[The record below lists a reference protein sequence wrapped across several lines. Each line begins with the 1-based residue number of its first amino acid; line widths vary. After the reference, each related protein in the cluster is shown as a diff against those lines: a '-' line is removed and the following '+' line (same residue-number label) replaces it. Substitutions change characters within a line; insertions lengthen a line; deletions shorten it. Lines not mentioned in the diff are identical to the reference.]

1 MMTSYFLNRR
11 KKEETCMSINKRQMM
26 KISFL
31 LFSIFFGAGNL
42 IFPPFLGQCS
52 GSAMVPALVGFL
64 VTAVVLPVLG
74 VIVIAEFGGLD
85 KLSSRVGPKFAI
97 FFSIM
102 IYLSLG
108 PGLAIPRAA
117 SVPFEMAVAPYL
129 PAAANVT
136 VWRIVYSLVFFAVSL
151 WLCLTPSKLLDR
163 FGYVLTPALLLLI
176 FVLSASF
183 LARGKVAFAGPQPD
197 YASGGLL
204 KGFIDGYQTMDAIAG
219 LNFGLVVST
228 TLMSM
233 GVTETGDIV
242 KHTRKVGLWVGAM
255 LGLVY
260 VMLTY
265 LGAASSGVYSLE
277 GNGAWTLRCIVA
289 QLYGEA
295 GGIVIASI
303 FTLACLTTC
312 VGLTNSI
319 SQFFHQ
325 LFPKVSYRAFVFII
339 TAFSFLVCNQGLNT
353 ILSISVPILNA
364 IYPASILLIL
374 MGLLDKVWNG
384 NKLIYPVTIYPVG
397 VVSVLFA
404 LQDMGV
410 NIGSVV
416 FWDRLLPGFSMGFG
430 WVTVAVICIGISLIY
445 GMRKTN

>member
-1 MMTSYFLNRR
+1 
-11 KKEETCMSINKRQMM
+11 MSINKRQMM

-42 IFPPFLGQCS
+42 IFPPFLGQS
-52 GSAMVPALVGFL
+52 AGSAMVPALVGFL

-74 VIVIAEFGGLD
+74 VIVIAKFGGLD
-85 KLSSRVGPKFAI
+85 KLSSRVGPRFAI
-97 FFSIM
+97 FFSIL

-129 PAAANVT
+129 PETASLT
-136 VWRIVYSLVFFAVSL
+136 FWRLAYSLVFFAVSL

-176 FVLSASF
+176 VMLALSFFS
-183 LARGKVAFAGPQPD
+183 RGLVTVAPPQPD
-197 YASGGLL
+197 YATGGFT

-228 TLMSM
+228 SLMAM
-233 GVTETGDIV
+233 GVTETDSIV
-242 KHTRKVGLWVGAM
+242 KHTRRVGLWVGLM

-260 VMLTY
+260 VVLAY
-265 LGAASSGVYSLE
+265 LGMASSGVYPLQD
-277 GNGAWTLRCIVA
+277 NGAWTLRCIVQ
-289 QLYGEA
+289 QLYGDA
-295 GGIVIASI
+295 GGVVIASI

-319 SQFFHQ
+319 SQFFNQ
-325 LFPKVSYRAFVFII
+325 LFPKISYKGFVYII
-339 TAFSFLVCNQGLNT
+339 TLFSFLVCNQGLNT
-353 ILSISVPILNA
+353 ILSISVPVLNA

-374 MGLLDKVWNG
+374 MGLCDKYFHG
-384 NKLIYPVTIYPVG
+384 NKLVYPLTIGLVAVISVVYALYGIGLNLGPVTAV
-397 VVSVLFA
+397 FA
-404 LQDMGV
+404 
-410 NIGSVV
+410 
-416 FWDRLLPGFSMGFG
+416 WLPGFEGGFG
-430 WVTVAVICIGISLIY
+430 WVSVAVAALIVSLLF
-445 GMRKTN
+445 GKKKTA

>member
-1 MMTSYFLNRR
+1 
-11 KKEETCMSINKRQMM
+11 MSINKRQMM

-42 IFPPFLGQCS
+42 IFPPFLGQCA

-74 VIVIAEFGGLD
+74 VIVIAKFGGLD
-85 KLSSRVGPKFAI
+85 KLSSRVGPRFAI
-97 FFSIM
+97 FFSIL

-129 PAAANVT
+129 SEAAPLT
-136 VWRIVYSLVFFAVSL
+136 VWRLGYSLVFFAVSL

-176 FVLSASF
+176 FVLGVSF
-183 LARGKVAFAGPQPD
+183 LARGTVAVAPPQPE
-197 YASGGLL
+197 YASGGLM

-228 TLMSM
+228 TLMTM
-233 GVTETGDIV
+233 GITGTDSIV
-242 KHTRKVGLWVGAM
+242 RHTRRVGLWVGLM

-260 VMLTY
+260 VMLAY
-265 LGAASSGVYSLE
+265 LGMASSGVYSIE
-277 GNGAWTLRCIVA
+277 GNGAWTLRCIVE

-295 GGIVIASI
+295 GAIVIASI

-319 SQFFHQ
+319 SQFFNQ
-325 LFPKVSYRAFVFII
+325 LFPKISYRGFVYII
-339 TAFSFLVCNQGLNT
+339 TGFSFLVCNQGLNT
-353 ILSISVPILNA
+353 ILSISVPVLNA

-374 MGLLDKVWNG
+374 MGLCDRYFEG
-384 NKLIYPVTIYPVG
+384 NRLAYPLTIGLVG
-397 VVSVLFA
+397 VVSVVYALYGIGLTPAPVTAAFA
-404 LQDMGV
+404 
-410 NIGSVV
+410 
-416 FWDRLLPGFSMGFG
+416 WLPGFEAGFG
-430 WVTVAVICIGISLIY
+430 WVPVAVVCLAVSVVFG
-445 GMRKTN
+445 RKKAA

>member
-1 MMTSYFLNRR
+1 
-11 KKEETCMSINKRQMM
+11 MSINKRQMM

-42 IFPPFLGQCS
+42 IFPPFLGQCA
-52 GSAMVPALVGFL
+52 GSAMVPALAGFL

-74 VIVIAEFGGLD
+74 VIVIAKFGGLD
-85 KLSSRVGPKFAI
+85 KLSSRVGPRFAI
-97 FFSIM
+97 FFSIL

-129 PAAANVT
+129 PETASLT
-136 VWRIVYSLVFFAVSL
+136 FWRIAYSLVFFAISL

-176 FVLSASF
+176 LVLSVSF
-183 LARGKVAFAGPQPD
+183 LVNGQVAVAAPQPE
-197 YASGGLL
+197 YATGGVM

-233 GVTETGDIV
+233 GVTDTDGIV
-242 KHTRKVGLWVGAM
+242 RHTRRVGLWVGIM

-260 VMLTY
+260 VMLAY
-265 LGAASSGVYSLE
+265 LGMASSGVYSIE
-277 GNGAWTLRCIVA
+277 GNGAWTLRCIVK

-319 SQFFHQ
+319 SQFFNQ

-339 TAFSFLVCNQGLNT
+339 TVFSFLVCNQGLNT

-374 MGLLDKVWNG
+374 MGLTDRYWQG
-384 NKLIYPVTIYPVG
+384 NRLIYPLTIALVG
-397 VVSVLFA
+397 FVSVVYALF
-404 LQDMGV
+404 DMGLELGFITAV
-410 NIGSVV
+410 CS
-416 FWDRLLPGFSMGFG
+416 WLPGFEGGFG
-430 WVTVAVICIGISLIY
+430 WVSVAAVSMIVSLIF
-445 GMRKTN
+445 GKKAR